1 MLAEIRCCC
10 DPGLLLG
17 HVQLER
23 DRLVEGDVITLCLRP
38 VVSLRPFWEQRDD
51 HLFVAI
57 PAETLR
63 LPVAL
68 ACGID
73 RRTGEGFRGLAIKS
87 NDTPIE
93 TLRRIQGFTEAR

>member
-1 MLAEIRCCC
+1 MRVEVRCCC

-17 HVQLER
+17 YVLLDR
-23 DRLVEGDVITLCLRP
+23 DSIREGDVLSLLLRP
-38 VVSLRPFWEQRDD
+38 VLSLRPFWEQKDGD
-51 HLFVAI
+51 LFIAI

-68 ACGID
+68 ARGMD
-73 RRTGEGFRGLAIKS
+73 KRTGEWFAGLAIKS

-93 TLRRIQGFTEAR
+93 TLRRIHNFTEVR